1 MEAALQAAERRRL
14 RQDQIYQSKMSKLT
28 EDMTSLER
36 ENRERLEDYR
46 RKTEEKERERENE
59 WRRKMEDAKEG
70 LRRKVEAV
78 EGKVMQEEAHVSGVE
93 TKNRADFD
101 VINHYSEFFYMEA
114 DKKLQMAANL

>member
-59 WRRKMEDAKEG
+59 WRRKMEDVKEG

-78 EGKVMQEEAHVSGVE
+78 EEKVLQEEAHVSGVE
-93 TKNRADFD
+93 TKNRVDFE
-101 VINHYSEFFYMEA
+101 VINHHRGI
-114 DKKLQMAANL
+114 DKKLQIAANL